1 VDTIYTITGGGW
13 FRDSLNAVATFFQ
26 MNDWR
31 SVASMATTLSVV
43 AAAMVWV
50 RGKDILTFVRWA
62 AAMVLVTGV
71 LVGVKRPAQ
80 IIDLSDPLHV
90 YQVDNVPV
98 GLSLPFSLI
107 TSVGHALVQ
116 GYETVFHQP
125 DALTYS
131 RTGMLFGAELMGRSA
146 DFFSVNPAMSGLF
159 SDYVQNC
166 VIGDIMLNHKYT
178 MYDLMNTSDPYALIF
193 SKPSPLR
200 GVFDRTGTFRTCQW
214 AAQELQTVMTT
225 DTSAGGQTW
234 THYVRELFG
243 TRPDAAV
250 LFGEMMGDSYQ
261 YFYGAGQSASDIM
274 KRNVTISALRK
285 GIPAYAARNGD
296 TASLL
301 NLASETSY
309 SRLRMSQA
317 TAADIATKT
326 LPVMQ
331 SVLMGVLL
339 GMFPLVMIM
348 ALISVLTLEVIKG
361 YVFSIVYLQCWP
373 LLFAILNNAMNF
385 YLSVKTGNTTV
396 TIANMSVVQQQY
408 SDIATTAGWLALS
421 IPFMAGGIVFGLH
434 RVMSQAG
441 SYLGSALQSSAA
453 QSGAQAVD
461 GTWAFNNLQTDN
473 VQGFKWDTNSS
484 YASGQ
489 MTTQTGSGALRT
501 VTGDG
506 GSVIN
511 AQPAISKLATD
522 ISFSR
527 AQSSTAQR
535 LARES
540 DVQAQSAL
548 QGYNQ
553 SVNTGYSLLK
563 QFASQAGHTAGVT
576 ESGGRSESTT
586 ASQAAGQVLSAVQ
599 SYARRNNVSES
610 EAVSQL
616 HSLSENTRHVYGAG
630 GQLSF
635 DGSKTL
641 WGKAGK
647 ALLGVSGKADL
658 HGSID
663 KISDKGSSE
672 SVNASNTAGQDI
684 SADRNAQDA
693 RDFRQ
698 GLDRL
703 TSYRTDQSA
712 QRSDTAGSSLLD
724 QIGATFGRA
733 DSQYQQYTASR
744 TRSHEYSEM
753 ASASESTTAGMQG
766 NYTQEFVAWVQQ
778 HAPDRADRVLTSTA
792 DAGAREEREALA
804 GQFMEERL
812 RARVEGDFASHRESL
827 GQGMPDVQGEAAP
840 HESLY
845 EKGVADVAA
854 RGEPAGVRADTAAR
868 ADVHMVES
876 RKMNEHSDPLIEQ
889 RRMAMKQNRSGL
901 EAAFDMADGNFR
913 QKKGETGEKVK

>member
-1 VDTIYTITGGGW
+1 MDTIYTIMGGGW

-31 SVASMATTLSVV
+31 SIVSMATTISVV
-43 AAAMVWV
+43 VAAMVWV

-62 AAMVLVTGV
+62 AAMVLVIGV
-71 LVGVKRPAQ
+71 LVGVKRPVQ
-80 IIDLSDPLHV
+80 IIDLSDLTQV
-90 YQVDNVPV
+90 YRVDNVPV

-116 GYETVFHQP
+116 GYETIFHQP

-146 DFFSVNPAMSGLF
+146 DFFSANPDMTGLF

-166 VIGDIMLNHKYT
+166 VIGDIMLNHKYS
-178 MYDLMNTSDPYALIF
+178 MYDLMHTSDPYALIF

-200 GVFDRTGTFRTCQW
+200 GVFDRTGTFQTCQW
-214 AAQELQTVMTT
+214 AAQELQTVMDT
-225 DTSAGGQTW
+225 DTREGGQTW
-234 THYVRELFG
+234 THYVRDLFG

-250 LFGEMMGDSYQ
+250 LFGEMMGDSYR

-274 KRNVTISALRK
+274 KRNVTISALRR

-331 SVLMGVLL
+331 SVLTGVLL

-361 YVFSIVYLQCWP
+361 YVFSIAYLQCWP
-373 LLFAILNNAMNF
+373 VLFAILNNAMNF
-385 YLSVKTGNTTV
+385 YLSVKTGSTPV
-396 TIANMSVVQQQY
+396 TLANISMVQQQY

-441 SYLGSALQSSAA
+441 SYLGSALQSTSA

-473 VQGFKWDTNSS
+473 VQGSKWDTNSS

-489 MTTQTGSGALRT
+489 MTTQAGSGALRT
-501 VTGDG
+501 VTSDG

-563 QFASQAGHTAGVT
+563 QFASQAGHTDGVT
-576 ESGGRSESTT
+576 ESAGRSEATT
-586 ASQAAGQVLSAVQ
+586 ASQAAGLVLSAVQ
-599 SYARRNNVSES
+599 SFARRNNVSES

-616 HSLSENTRHVYGAG
+616 NSMSKNDRTSYGVG
-630 GQLSF
+630 GQFGINS
-635 DGSKTL
+635 SKTL
-641 WGKAGK
+641 WGKAGEVF
-647 ALLGVSGKADL
+647 LGVSGKGDL

-663 KISDKGSSE
+663 TISDRGRSDSLTDGI
-672 SVNASNTAGQDI
+672 TAGQDI

-698 GLDRL
+698 GLDKLVTHRA
-703 TSYRTDQSA
+703 DQSA
-712 QRSDTAGSSLLD
+712 QRSDTEGSTLLD
-724 QIGATFGRA
+724 QIGATFSRA
-733 DSQYQQYTASR
+733 DSQYDQYTTSR

-753 ASASESTTAGMQG
+753 ASASESITAGMQG
-766 NYTQEFVAWVQQ
+766 NYTQEFVGWVQQ
-778 HAPDRADRVLTSTA
+778 HAPDRADRVLTNTG

-812 RARVEGDFASHRESL
+812 RARVEGNFASHRGEL
-827 GQGMPDVQGEAAP
+827 GTGMAAVQGDAAP
-840 HESLY
+840 RESLY
-845 EKGVADVAA
+845 ERGGDAIDA
-854 RGEPAGVRADTAAR
+854 RGEAAGVRTDTAGR
-868 ADVHMVES
+868 AEDALRGS
-876 RKMNEHSDPLIEQ
+876 REEISKAGQTIGSRRGLIGED
-889 RRMAMKQNRSGL
+889 RSGL
-901 EAAFDMADGNFR
+901 EAAFNMADGNFR
-913 QKKGETGEKVK
+913 DKKEETGKKVK

>member
-1 VDTIYTITGGGW
+1 MDTIYTIMGGGW

-31 SVASMATTLSVV
+31 SIVSMATTISVV

-71 LVGVKRPAQ
+71 LVGVKRPVQ
-80 IIDLSDPLHV
+80 IIDLSDPTQV
-90 YQVDNVPV
+90 YRVDNVPV

-107 TSVGHALVQ
+107 TSVGHALVR

-146 DFFSVNPAMSGLF
+146 DFFSANPDMTGLF

-166 VIGDIMLNHKYT
+166 VIGDIMLNHKYS
-178 MYDLMNTSDPYALIF
+178 MYDLMHTSDPYALIF

-200 GVFDRTGTFRTCQW
+200 GVFDRTGTFQTCQW
-214 AAQELQTVMTT
+214 AAQELQTVMDA
-225 DTSAGGQTW
+225 DTREGGQTW

-243 TRPDAAV
+243 TRPDAAL
-250 LFGEMMGDSYQ
+250 LFGEMMGDSYR

-274 KRNVTISALRK
+274 KRNVTISALRR

-331 SVLMGVLL
+331 SVLTGVLL

-361 YVFSIVYLQCWP
+361 YVFSIAYLQCWP
-373 LLFAILNNAMNF
+373 VLFAILNNAMNF
-385 YLSVKTGNTTV
+385 YLSVKTGSTPV
-396 TIANMSVVQQQY
+396 TLANISMVQQQY

-421 IPFMAGGIVFGLH
+421 IPFIAGGIVFGLH

-441 SYLGSALQSSAA
+441 SYLGSALQSSTA

-501 VTGDG
+501 VTQDG
-506 GSVIN
+506 GAVIN

-522 ISFSR
+522 INFSR

-540 DVQAQSAL
+540 DVQAESAL

-553 SVNTGYSLLK
+553 SVNAGYSLLK
-563 QFASQAGHTAGVT
+563 QFASQAGHTDGVT
-576 ESGGRSESTT
+576 EGAGRSEATT

-599 SYARRNNVSES
+599 SFARRNNVSES

-616 HSLSENTRHVYGAG
+616 HSMSENQRKAHG
-630 GQLSF
+630 GSIQASF
-635 DGSKTL
+635 DSSKTL
-641 WGKAGK
+641 WGRVGK
-647 ALLGVSGKADL
+647 AVVGAGLKGEY
-658 HGSID
+658 HGSVEN
-663 KISDKGSSE
+663 SYDKGKSDTVSDG
-672 SVNASNTAGQDI
+672 STARQDV

-698 GLDRL
+698 SLDRL
-703 TSYRTDQSA
+703 TSYRTDESA
-712 QRSDTAGSSLLD
+712 QRSDTAGSTLLD
-724 QIGATFGRA
+724 QIGATFSRA
-733 DSQYQQYTASR
+733 DSQYDQYTTSR

-766 NYTQEFVAWVQQ
+766 NYTQEFVGWVQQ
-778 HAPDRADRVLTSTA
+778 HAPDRADRVLTNTE

-812 RARVEGDFASHRESL
+812 RARVEGDFASHRGEL
-827 GQGMPDVQGEAAP
+827 GAGMAAVQGDAAP
-840 HESLY
+840 RESLY
-845 EKGVADVAA
+845 EKGGDDIAA
-854 RGEPAGVRADTAAR
+854 RGEAAGVRTDIAVRAGARIAESVEKTDSADA
-868 ADVHMVES
+868 
-876 RKMNEHSDPLIEQ
+876 LIEQ
-889 RRMAMKQNRSGL
+889 RRLAMKQNRSGL
-901 EAAFDMADGNFR
+901 EAAFEMADGNFR
-913 QKKGETGEKVK
+913 QKKEDAGQKVK